1 MPTNCC
7 IRPFMTMHTLFCCPC
22 CFNAAALTHPVP
34 FWSVAISEIVTRCSI
49 HAERVQLRTGTQ
61 ELQAEVH
68 ALQER
73 QTALTQVDGWDAA
86 TADPPFRVPV
96 PHTPK
101 APRSSAV
108 QPSSTH
114 LLSVATQQ
122 QGGAQQA
129 DHWQPAIRPG
139 NCDHSQWRQK
149 LSVAAVIRGPGV
161 TAHAPP
167 TPAGTY
173 PGHRLPTPHQPWP
186 VRQDTGVN
194 AEPQRQLLSADFS
207 RG

>member
-1 MPTNCC
+1 MRLHILILCHSGW
-7 IRPFMTMHTLFCCPC
+7 F
-22 CFNAAALTHPVP
+22 
-34 FWSVAISEIVTRCSI
+34 SQIVTRCSI

-73 QTALTQVDGWDAA
+73 QTALTQQSKPTKQEQVDGWDAA

-101 APRSSAV
+101 APRSSAL

-114 LLSVATQQ
+114 LWSVATQQ

-129 DHWQPAIRPG
+129 DHWQPGIRPG
-139 NCDHSQWRQK
+139 NCDHSQWRQSP
-149 LSVAAVIRGPGV
+149 SVAAVIRGPGV
-161 TAHAPP
+161 TAQAPP

-173 PGHRLPTPHQPWP
+173 PGHRLPTPHQAWP
-186 VRQDTGVN
+186 VRHETGVN